1 MGTLGQGAGIRT
13 HALILQKLPPPPGA
27 RVSSEG
33 VRKSIKLPKSPK
45 HALWETDPGSVT
57 TQPVQSPFPRAAK
70 QRLQLILNRL
80 ELSPSSPEGA
90 PGLDSSTKSKGAVA
104 RVSSLCQAVLT
115 IILSTGKIPKG
126 SPSIRNGAFMK

>member
-1 MGTLGQGAGIRT
+1 MGTLGQGAGIQT

-70 QRLQLILNRL
+70 QRLQLILKEEVAAGCSSAPPPPR
-80 ELSPSSPEGA
+80 EQAKGLS
-90 PGLDSSTKSKGAVA
+90 L
-104 RVSSLCQAVLT
+104 VSLHFAKQY
-115 IILSTGKIPKG
+115 
-126 SPSIRNGAFMK
+126 